1 MKMENQFK
9 IPIGD
14 EKITLELTVKEALAL
29 AGTRFLEPNVVIDAR
44 KKVKETLEAMAPVL
58 DGACKRRPVWDPRHE

>member
-44 KKVKETLEAMAPVL
+44 KKVKETLEEKVL
-58 DGACKRRPVWDPRHE
+58 SH

>member
-1 MKMENQFK
+1 MENQFK

-44 KKVKETLEAMAPVL
+44 KKVKETLEEKVL
-58 DGACKRRPVWDPRHE
+58 SH